1 MPNIQ
6 EDNICETTYIIKNII
21 VKPNSIEEHS
31 IYVEMEVE
39 VYCMAYEEKEIQII
53 RDMYCP
59 GEKMMFNQ
67 NMINTV
73 TNKQCKKDVCNIREK
88 INMPEL
94 ENGNIVDT
102 TINPV
107 INKENVMN
115 GKIMFEGEL
124 EINLIFTDNSTIGIN
139 TKQTRIPFEK
149 VVEGIDTGE
158 NCKVDTNIEINSQ
171 EFVNQA
177 GIVSVNVDLNFET
190 NTYKNSTI
198 PVISDISI
206 EEEEN
211 SEDYSVIIYV
221 VKGGDTLW
229 KIAKRFGSTV
239 DDIARVNGM
248 ENPDKLRAGEKI
260 YIPKYVLKRAK
271 EPIAIP
277 QMI

>member
-6 EDNICETTYIIKNII
+6 EDNICETTYTIKNII

-39 VYCMAYEEKEIQII
+39 IYCMAYEEKEIQII

-88 INMPEL
+88 INMSEL

-177 GIVSVNVDLNFET
+177 GIVSANVDLNFET